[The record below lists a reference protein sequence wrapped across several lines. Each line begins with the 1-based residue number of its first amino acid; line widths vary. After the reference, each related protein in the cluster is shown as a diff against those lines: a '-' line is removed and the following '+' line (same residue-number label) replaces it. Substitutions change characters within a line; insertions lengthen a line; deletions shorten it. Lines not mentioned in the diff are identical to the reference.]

1 MFILTCP
8 FCRQKF
14 SAENEWIGQQAS
26 CPGCN
31 QTITITHPY
40 KNRSFLM
47 IAIGVPGVAI
57 LFFIL
62 MIIGLSCG
70 WFGDTLRDSYFDVKY
85 ALLNANRTK
94 STNQGIFSS
103 SRLVRITANGYPK
116 YSARYEIY
124 VNGALAASSDETSG
138 YWNTRMSLKDSDTMP
153 KFCLKMGMA
162 PSEKLNTPIKQQ
174 SVHHPLLIWKL
185 QNIENHE

>member
-138 YWNTRMSLKDSDTMP
+138 YLNTRMS
-153 KFCLKMGMA
+153 F
-162 PSEKLNTPIKQQ
+162 
-174 SVHHPLLIWKL
+174 
-185 QNIENHE
+185 